1 MLRFRQVHLDFHTSE
16 AIPSV
21 GHAFDKAQFQA
32 QLKAGCIDSIT
43 VFSKC
48 HHGWSYHPTTVGAT
62 HPGLKFDL
70 LKAQLDACHEI
81 GVRAPVYLSAGLD
94 ERMISVRGDWQRRM
108 KKGELTWAPGLLDA
122 GYHCACM
129 NTSYL
134 DLLCAQIEEVARNY
148 DADGIFLDIVGI
160 NPCWC
165 PTCVNQLKR
174 EGKDPRDDA
183 AINELARRVY
193 LNYVKRTNAAVH
205 KHKPG
210 LAVFHNGGHITR
222 GDRELA
228 HCNPKHLEL
237 ESLPTGGWGY
247 DHFPMSAAYTRT
259 LGMPFLG
266 MTGKFH
272 ESWGEFGGYKHPNA
286 LRLECARAIA
296 LGARLSVGD
305 QLHPSGKMD
314 EATYRIIGAA
324 YREVAAREA
333 WVADAVHRVEVAV
346 LSSEAVQR
354 GKGASAHRDVKSDT
368 GAVRVLLEGHYQFDV
383 IDTASE
389 LGGYKVVVL
398 PDEVRLD
405 DALAAKLKAY
415 VAKGGKVLA
424 TGTSGLAEGRDELV
438 LDFGAADAGEAGFDP
453 DYVRPLEAL
462 EPWGVAS
469 FVVYSGGRKLVAKGG
484 TAIAT
489 RDEPYFNRD
498 LLHFCSHRHTPSSG
512 KDGGP
517 VIIQGPAGILCAH
530 PLFTVYAKRGQ
541 QAVRD
546 LLLRCLDRLVGR
558 KLVECQVPTQC
569 LVTTTRQAAQ
579 KRDVVHLVY
588 APTIKRGEGI
598 EVVED
603 LVPLHNVAV
612 SVVRAAKP
620 SAVTL
625 RPEGQALP
633 FTFADG
639 RVTFTVPA
647 VHPHALVELAD

>member
-1 MLRFRQVHLDFHTSE
+1 MLRYRQVHLDFHTSE

-48 HHGWSYHPTTVGAT
+48 HHGWSYHPTAVGEI

-70 LKAQLDACHEI
+70 LKAQIEACHEI
-81 GVRAPVYLSAGLD
+81 GVLAPVYLSAGLD
-94 ERMISVRGDWQRRM
+94 ERMATRRGDWQRRW
-108 KKGELTWAPGLLDA
+108 KDGKLTWAGTLCEA
-122 GYHCACM
+122 GYHMVCM

-134 DLLCAQIEEVARNY
+134 DLLCAQIEEVAKNY

-165 PTCVNQLKR
+165 TTCVAQMRR
-174 EGKDPRDDA
+174 EGKDPRDEA
-183 AINELARRVY
+183 AAHELARRVY
-193 LNYVKRTNAAVH
+193 LNYVKRTNDAVH

-210 LAVFHNGGHITR
+210 MRVFHNGGHITR

-247 DHFPMSAAYTRT
+247 DHFPMSAAYART

-272 ESWGEFGGYKHPNA
+272 ESWGEFGGYKDPNA
-286 LRLECARAIA
+286 LRVECARALA

-305 QLHPSGKMD
+305 QLHPSGAMD

-333 WVADAVHRVEVAV
+333 WIDGAVHRTEVAV
-346 LSSEAVQR
+346 LSAEAALR
-354 GKGASAHRDVKSDT
+354 GQGASAHRDVKSDT

-383 IDTASE
+383 IDTESA
-389 LGGYKVVVL
+389 LAGYKVVIL
-398 PDEVRLD
+398 PDEVRPD
-405 DALAAKLKAY
+405 TALTAKLKAY
-415 VAKGGKVLA
+415 VAGGGKVLA
-424 TGTSGLAEGRDELV
+424 TGTSARAPGSDELV
-438 LDFGAADAGEAGFDP
+438 LDFGCRDAGEAGFDP
-453 DYVRPLEAL
+453 DYIRPVEGLG
-462 EPWGVAS
+462 PWGIAS
-469 FVVYSGGRKLVAKGG
+469 FVVYSGGRKLAATGG
-484 TAIAT
+484 TALAN

-517 VIIQGPAGILCAH
+517 VIISGPAGILCAH
-530 PLFTVYAKRGQ
+530 PLFAVYAKRGQ

-558 KLVECQVPTQC
+558 KLVETKVPTQC
-569 LVTTTRQAAQ
+569 LVTTTRQDAR
-579 KRDVVHLVY
+579 KRDIVHLVY

-603 LVPLHNVAV
+603 LVPLHQVAV
-612 SVVRAAKP
+612 SVVRSAKP
-620 SAVTL
+620 SAVRL
-625 RPEGQALP
+625 QPEGASLP
-633 FTFADG
+633 FTYADG
-639 RVTFTVPA
+639 RVSFTVPA
-647 VHPHALVELAD
+647 VHPHAMIELAD